1 MSWGVFFNGIMSF
14 FFLIVGFI
22 VLYDVYDLEFD
33 SLFLISLKEI
43 GGALPKYV
51 KSTCQIGLAT
61 VYVYIYYLYA
71 PVRMT
76 RQMTWCEMYPRPKT

>member
-1 MSWGVFFNGIMSF
+1 MR
-14 FFLIVGFI
+14 FI

-71 PVRMT
+71 PVNCPLENDKADDMV
-76 RQMTWCEMYPRPKT
+76 